1 MLVGHSHVTG
11 AATEGGFRGLESP
24 ARDNAPMCGQVRTTE
39 PREPQRRLHQFVP
52 RWRIAGLEVWRCGG
66 VEAGTQKGL
75 EQKLTLTGLT
85 RLRTS
90 VETVARTAGGERG
103 WGVPDLCG
111 VDDDGAPSSL
121 SSFVFRFKFCTAANQ
136 SNSTATVTST
146 VSGTSAAHNQSTN
159 AEEEDDD
166 PIHTFLNMES
176 YFEKELITLIQQ
188 EDMIYNYGNVNYR
201 NVKLKMEVWEEIAR
215 KLKKSVKQCRLKW
228 KPLRDQYA
236 REHKRL
242 RTLMHIEATSRW
254 KHYDSLSF
262 LQKYMKQIFIY
273 FKVTVVDLLVDFSHL
288 LSFDSNFVLLPITAH
303 NQSTNAEE
311 EDDDPIHTFL
321 NMESYFEKELITLIQ
336 QEDMIYN
343 YGNVNY
349 RNVKLKMEVWEE
361 IARKLKKSVKQCRL
375 KWKALRD
382 QYAREH
388 KRLRTLMH
396 IEATSRW
403 KHYDSLSNKH
413 LRTSRKNPKI
423 LPCFFGYHSILGLQL
438 FHRSSRTA
446 PTLSFLQKYMKQ
458 KTLDS
463 DAQLS
468 IENYINGDA
477 HHDNEEEDDEDEEM
491 ETTTAA
497 EQTPQ
502 QQEQHVMTYDHDD
515 GEDDEIGAFFKA
527 VAMKIRNAQL
537 EPVAFTELQI
547 EILRVINEALKNHK
561 HR

>member
-1 MLVGHSHVTG
+1 MS
-11 AATEGGFRGLESP
+11 
-24 ARDNAPMCGQVRTTE
+24 N
-39 PREPQRRLHQFVP
+39 
-52 RWRIAGLEVWRCGG
+52 
-66 VEAGTQKGL
+66 
-75 EQKLTLTGLT
+75 
-85 RLRTS
+85 
-90 VETVARTAGGERG
+90 
-103 WGVPDLCG
+103 
-111 VDDDGAPSSL
+111 SSI

-262 LQKYMKQIFIY
+262 LQKYMKFQSSFVFR
-273 FKVTVVDLLVDFSHL
+273 FKFCTAANQSNSTATVTSTVSGT
-288 LSFDSNFVLLPITAH
+288 SAAH

-343 YGNVNY
+343 YDNVNY

-403 KHYDSLSNKH
+403 KHYDSLS
-413 LRTSRKNPKI
+413 
-423 LPCFFGYHSILGLQL
+423 
-438 FHRSSRTA
+438 
-446 PTLSFLQKYMKQ
+446 FLQKYMKQ

-477 HHDNEEEDDEDEEM
+477 HHDDEEEDDEDEEM
-491 ETTTAA
+491 ETTTAE

-502 QQEQHVMTYDHDD
+502 QQEQHVMTY

-527 VAMKIRNAQL
+527 VAMKIRNDQL

-547 EILRVINEALKNHK
+547 EILRVINEALKNH
-561 HR
+561 